1 MRRSIYVLFLR
12 GIMFQGPLISILVKK
27 DYFPAWWFRNIF
39 ERYFEVLMNKKC
51 KQNRQIIN
59 IAWEKN
65 ACYNVYHGRNIEND
79 WQLLSEFSSSIF
91 CKFITSIFLG
101 YSPVLWAKSYG
112 QLGYLI
118 EKQIKMLIQQA
129 VYRSSHQRCSIK
141 NGVLKNFAK
150 LAGKHLCKSLFFNE
164 VAGREHLCQSLFF
177 NKVATLKAATLLKKY
192 SGTGVFLWLLRNF

>member
-1 MRRSIYVLFLR
+1 
-12 GIMFQGPLISILVKK
+12 
-27 DYFPAWWFRNIF
+27 
-39 ERYFEVLMNKKC
+39 MNKQY

-59 IAWEKN
+59 IACEKN

-79 WQLLSEFSSSIF
+79 WQLLSEFFSSIF

-112 QLGYLI
+112 RLGYLI
-118 EKQIKMLIQQA
+118 EKQIEMLIQQA
-129 VYRSSHQRCSIK
+129 VYRSSHQKCSIK

-164 VAGREHLCQSLFF
+164 VAGREHLCQSLIF
-177 NKVATLKAATLLKKY
+177 NKVATLKAATLLKN
-192 SGTGVFLWLLRNF
+192 TLAQVFSCDFWEISKNIFSYRTPPVAPSEYNVLDKFRKLSLLT